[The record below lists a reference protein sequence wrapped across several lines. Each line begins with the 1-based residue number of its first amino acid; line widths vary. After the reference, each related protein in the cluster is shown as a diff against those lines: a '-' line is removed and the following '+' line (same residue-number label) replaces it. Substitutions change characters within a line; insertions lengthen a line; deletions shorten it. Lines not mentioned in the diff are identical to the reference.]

1 VIADSFSSPR
11 ASAEPGL
18 PGGWLLPVRIVL
30 FGLAVPFLVRR
41 GPERMARLLE
51 PASSSRPK
59 TDPVAAAALAHRID
73 RWLRAAWP
81 LVRRG
86 CLTRGITQYR
96 FLRRAGFDVSLRFGI
111 GEVNGR
117 FEGHCWLVQD
127 GRPFLEKRDPRSIYT
142 EMWALTPGPSP
153 APPLPLPGRGG
164 KDKTEPCLRRAV
176 GRG

>member
-1 VIADSFSSPR
+1 MIADSLASSRSVAARP
-11 ASAEPGL
+11 L
-18 PGGWLLPVRIVL
+18 GGWLLPVRVLL

-51 PASSSRPK
+51 PGSPPSRPADSR
-59 TDPVAAAALAHRID
+59 TVEALARRID
-73 RWLRAAWP
+73 RWLRAGWP

-117 FEGHCWLVQD
+117 FEGHCWLVRD
-127 GRPFLEKRDPRSIYT
+127 SRPFLEKRDPRPIYT
-142 EMWALTPGPSP
+142 EMWRI
-153 APPLPLPGRGG
+153 GR
-164 KDKTEPCLRRAV
+164 
-176 GRG
+176 